1 MKTGTPPRVDGR
13 SLDYNKMIEQPG
25 DEQPSTFSY
34 LPSTQPLQKQISCH
48 MTYTNPDVHDLLR
61 EGFDRSPMFNGRIQS
76 VGPRYCPSVEDKI
89 NRFADKDRHQIFV
102 EPEGWNTVEVYVNGF
117 STSLPEDVQYRALT
131 AVPGFEKVK
140 FFRPGYAIEYDYFPP
155 TQLKHS
161 LETKPISGLFFAG
174 QINGTTGYEEAA
186 AQGLIAGIN
195 AHLYHNEKEPFSL
208 RRDQAYIGVL
218 IDDLITKGTEEPYRM
233 FTSRA
238 EYRTLLRQDNADVRL
253 TPLSHKIGLASD
265 ERLEEMEKSQN
276 QADNLI
282 HFMKKTSTQPEEI
295 NPILCDKGTA
305 EIKQSMKLAKILA
318 RPQLK
323 MDDLLQL
330 ESINHYLTQN
340 TTTQTTL
347 EQAEI
352 QIKYAGYIEKEVAQ
366 AQKLDRLET
375 IKIPQ
380 DFNYHEIQSIS
391 TEARQKL
398 TEIQPQT
405 LSQASRISGVSP
417 SDISVLLVH
426 MGR

>member
-1 MKTGTPPRVDGR
+1 
-13 SLDYNKMIEQPG
+13 
-25 DEQPSTFSY
+25 
-34 LPSTQPLQKQISCH
+34 
-48 MTYTNPDVHDLLR
+48 
-61 EGFDRSPMFNGRIQS
+61 
-76 VGPRYCPSVEDKI
+76 
-89 NRFADKDRHQIFV
+89 
-102 EPEGWNTVEVYVNGF
+102 
-117 STSLPEDVQYRALT
+117 
-131 AVPGFEKVK
+131 
-140 FFRPGYAIEYDYFPP
+140 
-155 TQLKHS
+155 
-161 LETKPISGLFFAG
+161 
-174 QINGTTGYEEAA
+174 
-186 AQGLIAGIN
+186 
-195 AHLYHNEKEPFSL
+195 
-208 RRDQAYIGVL
+208 
-218 IDDLITKGTEEPYRM
+218 
-233 FTSRA
+233 
-238 EYRTLLRQDNADVRL
+238 
-253 TPLSHKIGLASD
+253 
-265 ERLEEMEKSQN
+265 MEKSQN

-366 AQKLDRLET
+366 AQKLDRLES